1 MFEKLFENRSDEQKS
16 NTTDWTLLTAND
28 LLTTSKS
35 QDLYYCRCLNA
46 LGNSIAKIPIEIK
59 KDGENGRED
68 FNTFYLND
76 VLRLRMSNYFTP
88 FETIKSF
95 IMTAKD
101 KGRAG
106 LYIVRENGF
115 VRALLPVQV
124 SAITVDDVGILS
136 NSLNKILVTFSFD
149 SMSYDCLDKDIILL
163 RDNTFNDPF
172 RGKNNDSYVNKS
184 VDTNVEALK
193 YQAKLFKGGMT
204 NKAVIQLS
212 SDIKE
217 ESELKRIQRKF
228 SRLLSA
234 NTDGED
240 GSNRI
245 FTIPAGYSLTP
256 INLKLVDSQFAE
268 LKLQGKQDICNAIGV
283 PLKLVDGTITEDEMN
298 NYYSN
303 EIQPQITHLEQEFN
317 YKLLLPSERSQ
328 GIVIRFNLQAV
339 LRTSLQKQMEI
350 ITGYVKNGVYTPNEG
365 REFLNKP
372 RVIGGDEITLPSGQ
386 ITLSQLLE
394 GKASWQKGNDS
405 NGKEE

>member
-1 MFEKLFENRSDEQKS
+1 MFEKLFENRSDERKS

-35 QDLYYCRCLNA
+35 QDLYYCRCLNV

-59 KDGENGRED
+59 KDGENGRE
-68 FNTFYLND
+68 NYNGFYLNN

-88 FETIKSF
+88 FETIKNF

-115 VRALLPVQV
+115 VKALLPVQV

-149 SMSYDCLDKDIILL
+149 SMSYDCLDKDIVLL

-204 NKAVIQLS
+204 NKAVIQLA

-217 ESELKRIQRKF
+217 ESELKKIQRKF

-234 NTDGED
+234 NSDGED
-240 GSNRI
+240 GSGRV
-245 FTIPAGYSLTP
+245 FTIPAGYTLTP
-256 INLKLVDSQFAE
+256 INLKLADSQFAE
-268 LKLQGKQDICNAIGV
+268 LKLQGKQDICNAVGV

-303 EIQPQITHLEQEFN
+303 EIQPYITHLEQELN
-317 YKLLLPSERSQ
+317 YKLLLQSEREQ

-372 RVIGGDEITLPSGQ
+372 KVKGGDEITLPSGQ
-386 ITLSQLLE
+386 ITLSQLLD
-394 GKASWQKGNDS
+394 GKASWQKGSDS
-405 NGKEE
+405 NGEKE